1 MIQKF
6 RCSGVPDMVG
16 APRVVEAPPSR
27 APRPVVTEAGPI
39 AGKRVILISVDEV
52 TGRSRYLHDH
62 RAISDIQL
70 DESGRRVVR
79 VVHEAAWY
87 RATDPYDTDPELRGT
102 PWPAELV
109 WLE

>member
-6 RCSGVPDMVG
+6 RCNGVPDMIG
-16 APRVVEAPPSR
+16 APRLVEAPPTH
-27 APRPVVTEAGPI
+27 APRPAVTEAGPLT
-39 AGKRVILISVDEV
+39 GKRVILISVDEV

-62 RAISDIQL
+62 RAISDVHV

-79 VVHEAAWY
+79 VLHEAAWY
-87 RATDPYDTDPELRGT
+87 ASADPLRTDGERGT

>member
-6 RCSGVPDMVG
+6 RCSGVPDMIG
-16 APRVVEAPPSR
+16 APRVVEAPPVR
-27 APRPVVTEAGPI
+27 APRPSVIEAGPLT
-39 AGKRVILISVDEV
+39 GKRVILISVDEV

-62 RAISDIQL
+62 RAISDVQV
-70 DESGRRVVR
+70 DDSGRRVVR

-87 RATDPYDTDPELRGT
+87 TASDPLRRDSEPGT

>member
-6 RCSGVPDMVG
+6 RCNGVPDMIG
-16 APRVVEAPPSR
+16 APRIVQAPPAR
-27 APRPVVTEAGPI
+27 APRPAVTEAGPI
-39 AGKRVILISVDEV
+39 AGKRVVLISVDET
-52 TGRSRYLHDH
+52 TGRSQYLHDH
-62 RAISDIQL
+62 RAVSEVLVD
-70 DESGRRVVR
+70 DAGRRVVR

-87 RATDPYDTDPELRGT
+87 TADEPFHPDGESRGT

>member
-6 RCSGVPDMVG
+6 RCSGVPDMIG
-16 APRVVEAPPSR
+16 APRLVEAPPSHV
-27 APRPVVTEAGPI
+27 PRPSVIEAGPLT
-39 AGKRVILISVDEV
+39 GKRVILISVDEV
-52 TGRSRYLHDH
+52 TGRSRYLRDH
-62 RAISDIQL
+62 RAISEVHVD
-70 DESGRRVVR
+70 DSGRRVVR

-87 RATDPYDTDPELRGT
+87 SHGHAVRTDSEPGT